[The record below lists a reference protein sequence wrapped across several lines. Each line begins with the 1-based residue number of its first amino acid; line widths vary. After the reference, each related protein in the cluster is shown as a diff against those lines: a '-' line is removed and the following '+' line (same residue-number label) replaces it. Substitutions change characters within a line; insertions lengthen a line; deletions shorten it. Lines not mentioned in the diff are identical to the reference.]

1 MYLDPV
7 PKALDHDERRRELA
21 LACIRLFAR
30 SGYAS
35 LNMRQIAIELGVSTG
50 VLYHYFS
57 GKAALF
63 ETVAQVTVDQDVSV
77 GTKILLAAAPTPAA
91 RLQLLLIGLDRD
103 MPRFVTHYR
112 VLVEYASQHDTEADV
127 TEWSHTLM
135 ALRTRYAEAIGEI
148 LELPD
153 EASRDLVLLTMCGLI
168 LRSMC
173 GDPTTDLARVAT
185 MLSRALGWTTATSP
199 PLATKRPRGSLRK
212 TPS

>member
-63 ETVAQVTVDQDVSV
+63 ETVAQVTVDQDVRDRKSV
-77 GTKILLAAAPTPAA
+77 
-91 RLQLLLIGLDRD
+91 
-103 MPRFVTHYR
+103 V
-112 VLVEYASQHDTEADV
+112 
-127 TEWSHTLM
+127 
-135 ALRTRYAEAIGEI
+135 
-148 LELPD
+148 
-153 EASRDLVLLTMCGLI
+153 
-168 LRSMC
+168 
-173 GDPTTDLARVAT
+173 
-185 MLSRALGWTTATSP
+185 
-199 PLATKRPRGSLRK
+199 
-212 TPS
+212 